1 MSGGARLLWAALLA
15 LALIPARG
23 EVIRVAVASNFQ
35 APAKVIAER
44 FEAQSGHQVKLT
56 VGATGKHYAQIVNGA
71 PFAAFLAADRHRPQ
85 RLEEAG
91 TALPGSRFTYALG
104 RLALWSPRAD
114 MVDTRGEVLARGGF
128 TRLAIANPRLAPY
141 GQAAREVLEAR
152 GLWQSLAPRMVR
164 GGNIGQTFQFIDS
177 GNAELGFVAYSQ
189 IRPPHAPAEGSH
201 WEVPAALHSPIAQQ
215 AVLLRDTPAARGF
228 LDYLRGEQAARIIR
242 DHGYRLPGGE

>member
-44 FEAQSGHQVKLT
+44 FEAQSGHHVKLT
-56 VGATGKHYAQIVNGA
+56 VGATGKHYAQIVNVA

-91 TALPGSRFTYALG
+91 IALPGSRFTYALG

-114 MVDTRGEVLARGGF
+114 VVDTRGEVLARGGF

-152 GLWQSLAPRMVR
+152 GLWQSLAPRM
-164 GGNIGQTFQFIDS
+164 FIDS